1 MPNPR
6 HAIEVVAHE
15 RRLGSLPFGKLQR
28 RGEVI
33 RHVERPVAS
42 AHDLPVADTW
52 VAGAVEIQVAGVRIT
67 VHDTATLVLGD
78 GERRGHALLE
88 AFGAPHAVGER
99 RPAFPVEQ
107 LLEELGRPV
116 VGELRHDRL
125 QPCVVELRGVPRLGV
140 ELGEL
145 AEGRRDLIGGV
156 RRQRGEEL
164 RALRHQ
170 VVEDHDA
177 VMVGGVDPGVHRVGH
192 PEVEHRRELG
202 EEARLGL
209 ADPRVGL
216 TVLAEEA
223 LQEHTCRRA
232 RRRGRVL
239 ELQGDL
245 GRQRREFAHG
255 SDVRDL
261 GAGVGGLER
270 GGEPLG

>member
-6 HAIEVVAHE
+6 HAIEVVADE

-177 VMVGGVDPGVHRVGH
+177 VMVGGVDPGVHRAGASGG
-192 PEVEHRRELG
+192 R
-202 EEARLGL
+202 AS
-209 ADPRVGL
+209 A
-216 TVLAEEA
+216 
-223 LQEHTCRRA
+223 RA
-232 RRRGRVL
+232 RRRSAPRA
-239 ELQGDL
+239 
-245 GRQRREFAHG
+245 RRSTRGPHRTRRRSPSGTHLPA
-255 SDVRDL
+255 RPAARPCTRA
-261 GAGVGGLER
+261 AG
-270 GGEPLG
+270 